1 MENVFTAHKQIEQT
15 LRYLSMIA
23 EQANEGIV
31 VVDLDGSLRFVNEAW
46 AGMHGYKTK
55 DELIGKQL
63 SLFHTK
69 EQMKT
74 DVIPLLE
81 ETKRCGQLEGTV
93 EHVKNDG
100 TVFPAQTKM
109 ILVVDEAGEAIG
121 LIVFAA
127 DVDQHTKL
135 QETTVENLKRVK
147 HLNERITRLR
157 KQLGECLEAGEYLA
171 EQTGELQANNEILLQ
186 QMSELD
192 QSPRRPEQYPEQI
205 VRRKAQE
212 TTANQR
218 REDTNPEHRQSKE
231 APAESSEPMV
241 RSKRSSKLLN
251 TKELGEVA
259 ELARRLS
266 GCS

>member
-1 MENVFTAHKQIEQT
+1 MKDVFTAHKQIEQT
-15 LRYLSMIA
+15 LRYLAMIA

-81 ETKRCGQLEGTV
+81 ETKRCGHLEGTV
-93 EHVKNDG
+93 EHIKSDG

-109 ILVVDEAGEAIG
+109 ILVGDEADEATG

-127 DVDQHTKL
+127 DVDQRTKL
-135 QETTVENLKRVK
+135 QETTVGNLKRVK
-147 HLNERITRLR
+147 HLSERITRLR
-157 KQLGECLEAGEYLA
+157 KLFIECLEVGECLA
-171 EQTGELQANNEILLQ
+171 EQADELQANNEILLQ

-192 QSPRRPEQYPEQI
+192 QSPLRPEQYPEQI
-205 VRRKAQE
+205 VRGKAQE
-212 TTANQR
+212 TTADQR

-231 APAESSEPMV
+231 TPAESPEPIV
-241 RSKRSSKLLN
+241 KSKRSMKLLN

-259 ELARRLS
+259 ELARRMS
-266 GCS
+266 GRI

>member
-1 MENVFTAHKQIEQT
+1 MQNIFTAHKQIEQT

-31 VVDLDGSLRFVNEAW
+31 VVDLDGSLQFVNEAW
-46 AGMHGYKTK
+46 ARMHGYKTK

-74 DVIPLLE
+74 EVTALLE
-81 ETKRCGQLEGTV
+81 ETKRCGQVEVTV
-93 EHVKNDG
+93 EHIKSDG

-109 ILVVDEAGEAIG
+109 ILLGDEAG

-127 DVDQHTKL
+127 DVDQRTKL
-135 QETTVENLKRVK
+135 QETTVGNLKRVK
-147 HLNERITRLR
+147 YLSDKITRLR
-157 KQLGECLEAGEYLA
+157 KLFGECLEVEECLA

-192 QSPRRPEQYPEQI
+192 QSPRRPERYPEQI
-205 VRRKAQE
+205 VLRQAQE
-212 TTANQR
+212 TTADQK

-231 APAESSEPMV
+231 VPAESSEPIV
-241 RSKRSSKLLN
+241 KSKRPKKLLN

-266 GCS
+266 GYS